1 MPKRGPPACPQA
13 WPRPRPH
20 RCGRQT
26 LITSEP
32 QFCSPFSTLQEVH
45 NLIGRHRAADAKA
58 KVRDAEMLAAGKKL
72 RRGVQIR
79 ESIRCIYRWKLQ
91 SFLHRFAW
99 AKSFPDGISDEVPND
114 AVQVAQE
121 ATPSNEASVRTA
133 LSKLDEIRGVGIPVA
148 SAVLTA
154 LHPDQFTVIDRL
166 AYRALGVTFR
176 CGLAEYLRYLGFCR
190 NEAAR
195 FGITLRE
202 HDEALWQYGAELSRK
217 PSCDSPRSTARQRWR
232 RSRKVG
238 GNRSTS

>member
-1 MPKRGPPACPQA
+1 MPKRGPEHAR
-13 WPRPRPH
+13 RPDRVRAPIDA
-20 RCGRQT
+20 GRQT
-26 LITSEP
+26 LITSAP
-32 QFCSPFSTLQEVH
+32 QFCSPFSTLQEVRKF
-45 NLIGRHRAADAKA
+45 IGRHRAADAKA

-99 AKSFPDGISDEVPND
+99 VKSFPDGISDEVLNV
-114 AVQVAQE
+114 AVQAAQE

-133 LSKLDEIRGVGIPVA
+133 LNKLDEIRGVAIPVA

-166 AYRALGVTFR
+166 AYRALGATFR
-176 CGLAEYLRYLGFCR
+176 CGLAEYLRYLRFCHKQ
-190 NEAAR
+190 AAR

-202 HDEALWQYGAELSRK
+202 HDERYG
-217 PSCDSPRSTARQRWR
+217 STEP
-232 RSRKVG
+232 
-238 GNRSTS
+238 N